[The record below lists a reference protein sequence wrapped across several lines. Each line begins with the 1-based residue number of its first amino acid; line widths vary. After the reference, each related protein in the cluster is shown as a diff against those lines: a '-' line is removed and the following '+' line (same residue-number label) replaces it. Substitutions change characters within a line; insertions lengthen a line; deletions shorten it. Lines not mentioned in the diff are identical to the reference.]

1 MGGAIGIAVVLV
13 IFPVVVLMTMG
24 AVAMALGGL
33 VQRDVDL
40 SNAGSEL
47 LDTNY

>member
-1 MGGAIGIAVVLV
+1 MGGAIGIAVLLL

-24 AVAMALGGL
+24 AVAMALGGI
-33 VQRDVDL
+33 VQRDVDIT
-40 SNAGSEL
+40 NAGSEL